1 MSTLVIPTTACG
13 SMSESSPSPAGLAAA
28 PLEAVPELR
37 RAPEG
42 VVQSLDVD
50 GGQRPP
56 AIYPSPRA
64 SAARFTATIHASE
77 ESQS

>member
-1 MSTLVIPTTACG
+1 MSALVIPTTACG
-13 SMSESSPSPAGLAAA
+13 SMSESSPSPAGLAVA
-28 PLEAVPELR
+28 PLQAVPELR
-37 RAPEG
+37 RAPESEAHS
-42 VVQSLDVD
+42 QHAD

-64 SAARFTATIHASE
+64 SAARFTVTIHASE